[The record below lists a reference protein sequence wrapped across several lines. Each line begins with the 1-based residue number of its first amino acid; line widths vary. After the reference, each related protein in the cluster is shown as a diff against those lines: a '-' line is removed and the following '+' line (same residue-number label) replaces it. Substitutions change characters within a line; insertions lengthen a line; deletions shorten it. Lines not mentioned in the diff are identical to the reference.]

1 MNNFN
6 NPYVDPYSFQ
16 GRYSNFD
23 RNSTNSFNSHS
34 SLIKPKGM
42 EQKEPNKNADHAQ
55 NNKPKQH
62 SIYTNGQ
69 IEKITGSKPIIFS
82 PPKLNSN
89 QQFMLNDEHQDQ
101 FTVHQNN
108 TQDEDSDKEERVS
121 TLMKEFSYL
130 LDDEDSP
137 ILEESSIH
145 LEDISDNESSA
156 QSDEFSLESEDKNDN
171 GNQFSS
177 KQEESKN
184 LFDEFYSMLDEH
196 FVNADINQEEI
207 EDLSEPVDSGEDP
220 SLTMFSDLNELEEE
234 KQDTSLTNLIR
245 QKKI

>member
-6 NPYVDPYSFQ
+6 NPYVDSNSFQ
-16 GRYSNFD
+16 DHHSNFD
-23 RNSTNSFNSHS
+23 RNTTNSFNSHS

-42 EQKEPNKNADHAQ
+42 EQKEPNKNADHTQ

-62 SIYTNGQ
+62 PIYTNGQ
-69 IEKITGSKPIIFS
+69 IETLTGSKPIIFS

-101 FTVHQNN
+101 FTVPKNN
-108 TQDEDSDKEERVS
+108 PQDENPDKEEIVS

-137 ILEESSIH
+137 VLEESTIH
-145 LEDISDNESSA
+145 LEDISDIESSA
-156 QSDEFSLESEDKNDN
+156 QSDESSLESEDKKDN
-171 GNQFSS
+171 GDQLSS

-196 FVNADINQEEI
+196 FINANIDQEEI
-207 EDLSEPVDSGEDP
+207 KDLSEPVDSE
-220 SLTMFSDLNELEEE
+220 
-234 KQDTSLTNLIR
+234 
-245 QKKI
+245 